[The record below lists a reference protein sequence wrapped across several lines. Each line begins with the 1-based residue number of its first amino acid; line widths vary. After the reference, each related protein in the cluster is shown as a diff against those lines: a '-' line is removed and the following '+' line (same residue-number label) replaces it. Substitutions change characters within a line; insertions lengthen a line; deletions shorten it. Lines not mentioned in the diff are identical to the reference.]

1 MTFIIGLAG
10 FWSSATVDGILG
22 LFGSVI
28 GVIGAFLVA
37 SYQLKK
43 EIIKEKENQKPI
55 VRVTNS
61 SEFISFE
68 SQNNESL
75 MIKLVNAGDTV
86 ALNITVQIST
96 FSERYFINDDSNLKL
111 NTVFKKKYSV
121 LMGGDYLE
129 VPLITSLIDGKRNS
143 DANVM
148 PIYIPMLLVAWKK
161 TNDISFF
168 INVSYEDREGNKY
181 SESQPV
187 TLKWSRIRY
196 SDDKKKLLYL
206 NYSIQEGS
214 AIDENI
220 ISEEEFRNAIREWK
234 N

>member
-1 MTFIIGLAG
+1 MTIMIGLGG

-28 GVIGAFLVA
+28 GVIGAFFVA

-43 EIIKEKENQKPI
+43 EKSKEKENQKPI
-55 VRVTNS
+55 IRVTNS

-75 MIKLVNAGDTV
+75 MIKLVNAGDTA

-96 FSERYFINDDSNLKL
+96 FSERYFFNDDSNLNL
-111 NTVFKKKYSV
+111 NIVFKKTYSV

-129 VPLITSLIDGKRNS
+129 VPLITNLIDSKRNS

-148 PIYIPMLLVAWKK
+148 PIYIPMLQVAWKK

-168 INVSYEDREGNKY
+168 INISYEDRERNKY

-196 SDDKKKLLYL
+196 SDDKKKLQYL

-220 ISEEEFRNAIREWK
+220 ISEEEFRNAIREW
-234 N
+234 NN